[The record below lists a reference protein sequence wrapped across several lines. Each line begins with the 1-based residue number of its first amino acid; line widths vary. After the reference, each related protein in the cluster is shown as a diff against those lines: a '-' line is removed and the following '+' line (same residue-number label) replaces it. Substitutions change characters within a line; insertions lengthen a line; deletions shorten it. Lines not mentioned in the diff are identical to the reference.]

1 MGRPSK
7 GRQRIEIRRIEDA
20 GRLEVTF
27 SKRKSGLQ
35 KKASELFLLCGSPV
49 ALVVFSPGK
58 KAFALGTP
66 SVDDVLRRHA
76 PVPGEEL
83 DAKILADTDD
93 ASAVADRAE
102 AEAIVRR
109 TEDTRARSA
118 TEKARMDAIG
128 KSVRQA
134 AAKAGRKFWWEAD
147 SDELGE
153 DELPEFVKVLRR
165 LRVNLQRHL
174 DSLSAPARQLQ

>member
-20 GRLEVTF
+20 SRLEVTF

-66 SVDDVLRRHA
+66 SVDHVLRRYA
-76 PVPGEEL
+76 PVPGEEV
-83 DAKILADTDD
+83 DAKLLAALQDTED

-128 KSVRQA
+128 KTVRQA
-134 AAKAGRKFWWEAD
+134 AANAGGKFWWEAD

-153 DELPEFVKVLRR
+153 AELPEFAKVLRR

-174 DSLSAPARQLQ
+174 ESLSARLQ